1 MPETEKKMKIN
12 YNRLEPV
19 FLGMAV
25 VALFLSAMGMWD
37 VSSSPYSGYRLSADY
52 RVVRVDPG
60 SPGANAGIL
69 VGDRI
74 KKIDGVP
81 TEKLYQLSKLSRA
94 EIGENQKLT
103 LHRDGSEFAAT
114 VTPTALPTGNW
125 ILTRAKNL
133 MGLLMIAIGYAVF
146 KRRPGKE
153 VSLFFLFNLFVAL
166 AFITPPYFESVGL
179 RRAVALN
186 FLVFLTLGL
195 AFFLHLTVVFP
206 KPKPLVQ
213 ETPLELFLYGPVPL
227 MALAYSALRL
237 FQPDADPLLNLVLQ
251 YAFGLLVLMCLGLA
265 VAAVVNSYWIANDS
279 ERAPT
284 RTMLIGAL
292 LGTIPVAAGLLTDSF
307 LPYTAL
313 PLSDYYAL
321 AVILVTLSFGKALWQ
336 LKSTGEVSGLRRVA

>member
-1 MPETEKKMKIN
+1 MPETETNMKIN
-12 YNRLEPV
+12 YNRLKPV

-25 VALFLSAMGMWD
+25 VALILSAIGIWD
-37 VSSSPYSGYRLSADY
+37 VSRSPYSGYRLSADY

-60 SPGANAGIL
+60 SPAAEAGVR

-74 KKIDGVP
+74 TKIDGVS
-81 TEKLYQLSKLSRA
+81 TERLYQLSKLSRA
-94 EIGENQKLT
+94 DIGENQKLT
-103 LHRDGSEFAAT
+103 LQRGGSEFAAT

-125 ILTRAKNL
+125 ILIRAKNV
-133 MGLLMIAIGYAVF
+133 MGLLMIAIGFAVF

-179 RRAVALN
+179 RSAVALN

-195 AFFLHLTVVFP
+195 AFFLHLTVIFP

-213 ETPLELFLYGPVPL
+213 DTPLELFIYGPVPL
-227 MALAYSALRL
+227 MTLAYSALRL
-237 FQPDADPLLNLVLQ
+237 FQPDADLLLNVVLH
-251 YAFGLLVLMCLGLA
+251 YAFGLLLLMGLGFA
-265 VAAVVNSYWIANDS
+265 VAAVVNSHWIADAS
-279 ERAPT
+279 ERAAA
-284 RTMLIGAL
+284 RTMLIGVL
-292 LGTIPVAAGLLTDSF
+292 LGAIPVAAGLLTDSF

-321 AVILVTLSFGKALWQ
+321 PVILVTLSFGKALWQ

>member
-1 MPETEKKMKIN
+1 MKIN
-12 YNRLEPV
+12 YNQLKPV

-25 VALFLSAMGMWD
+25 VALVLSAIGIWD
-37 VSSSPYSGYRLSADY
+37 VSRSPYSGYRLSADY
-52 RVVRVDPG
+52 RVVRVDAG
-60 SPGANAGIL
+60 SPAAEAGIR

-74 KKIDGVP
+74 TNIDGVT
-81 TEKLYQLSKLSRA
+81 TERLYQLSKLSRA

-103 LHRDGSEFAAT
+103 LQRSDSEFAAT

-125 ILTRAKNL
+125 ILVRVKNV
-133 MGLLMIAIGYAVF
+133 MGLLMIAIGFAVF

-195 AFFLHLTVVFP
+195 AFFLHLTVIFP

-213 ETPLELFLYGPVPL
+213 ETPLELFIYGPVPL

-237 FQPDADPLLNLVLQ
+237 FQPDADLLLNVVLQ
-251 YAFGLLVLMCLGLA
+251 NAFGLLVLMCLGFA
-265 VAAVVNSYWIANDS
+265 VAAVINSHWIAGDS
-279 ERAPT
+279 ERAST

-313 PLSDYYAL
+313 PLSDFYAL
-321 AVILVTLSFGKALWQ
+321 PVILVTLAFGKALWQ
-336 LKSTGEVSGLRRVA
+336 LKSIGEVSGLRRVA

>member
-1 MPETEKKMKIN
+1 MPETGKQMKIN
-12 YNRLEPV
+12 YDRLTPV

-25 VALFLSAMGMWD
+25 VALILAVIGIWD
-37 VSSSPYSGYRLSADY
+37 VSTSPYSGYRLSADY
-52 RVVRVDPG
+52 RVVRVDSG
-60 SPGANAGIL
+60 SPAEAAGVR

-74 KKIDGVP
+74 TKIDGVS
-81 TEKLYQLSKLSRA
+81 TERLYQLSKLSRA
-94 EIGENQKLT
+94 EIGENQKLS
-103 LHRDGSEFAAT
+103 LQREGKEFATT

-125 ILTRAKNL
+125 ILVRAKNL

-146 KRRPGKE
+146 RRRPGKE

-166 AFITPPYFESVGL
+166 AFISPPYFESVGL

-195 AFFLHLTVVFP
+195 AFFLHLTVIFP
-206 KPKPLVQ
+206 KPKLLVKD
-213 ETPLELFLYGPVPL
+213 TPLELFIYGPVPL

-237 FQPDADPLLNLVLQ
+237 FQPDADLLLNVVLH
-251 YAFGLLVLMCLGLA
+251 YAFGLLVLMGLGFA
-265 VAAVVNSYWIANDS
+265 VAAVANSHWIAGDS
-279 ERAPT
+279 ERAAT

-292 LGTIPVAAGLLTDSF
+292 LGAIPVAIGLLTDSF

-321 AVILVTLSFGKALWQ
+321 PVILVTLSFGKALWQ
-336 LKSTGEVSGLRRVA
+336 LKSTGEVGGLRRVA

>member
-1 MPETEKKMKIN
+1 MKIN
-12 YNRLEPV
+12 YNRLTPV

-25 VALFLSAMGMWD
+25 VALLLSAMGMWD

-52 RVVRVDPG
+52 RVVRVDAG
-60 SPGANAGIL
+60 SRAAEAGIR

-74 KKIDGVP
+74 TKIDGTS

-94 EIGENQKLT
+94 EIGESQKLT

-125 ILTRAKNL
+125 ILIRAKNL
-133 MGLLMIAIGYAVF
+133 MGLLMIAIGCAVF

-166 AFITPPYFESVGL
+166 AFITPPYFESAGL
-179 RRAVALN
+179 RRAVTLN

-195 AFFLHLTVVFP
+195 AFFLHLTVIFP

-213 ETPLELFLYGPVPL
+213 DTPLELFLYTPVLL
-227 MALAYSALRL
+227 MTLAYSALLL
-237 FQPDADPLLNLVLQ
+237 FQPDADLLLNVVLH
-251 YAFGLLVLMCLGLA
+251 YAFGLLVLLCLGFA
-265 VAAVVNSYWIANDS
+265 VAHVVNSYWIAGES

-284 RTMLIGAL
+284 RTVLIGSL

-336 LKSTGEVSGLRRVA
+336 LKSTGEACGLRRVA